1 MRYTLVLPS
10 VPNLGVAM
18 RKSLFRN
25 LLLAAM
31 SAGVKDW

>member
-1 MRYTLVLPS
+1 MGYTIVVPS

-18 RKSLFRN
+18 RKSLFRS
-25 LLLAAM
+25 LLRAAM